1 VSPTCQ
7 RPASRVIVTDSRS
20 EVREFLASRRSR
32 TTHQQA
38 GVELIAFTFLLGVGA
53 TSWELY
59 RDGERPNQFVEVFR
73 VSSWEEHLR
82 QHEGRLTAT
91 DQVIEEAARPS
102 PTLPPTPTT
111 CYPRKDIM
119 VRIMIGKT
127 PMMPMRD
134 GVRLATDLLRLDDAP
149 PAPVLLILP
158 IIER

>member
-1 VSPTCQ
+1 
-7 RPASRVIVTDSRS
+7 
-20 EVREFLASRRSR
+20 
-32 TTHQQA
+32 
-38 GVELIAFTFLLGVGA
+38 VELIAFTFLLGVGA

-111 CYPRKDIM
+111 CYP
-119 VRIMIGKT
+119 VRT
-127 PMMPMRD
+127 SC
-134 GVRLATDLLRLDDAP
+134 
-149 PAPVLLILP
+149 
-158 IIER
+158 

>member
-59 RDGERPNQFVEVFR
+59 RDGERPNQVFR
-73 VSSWEEHLR
+73 VSPGKNTSASTRVASL
-82 QHEGRLTAT
+82 Q
-91 DQVIEEAARPS
+91 
-102 PTLPPTPTT
+102 PT
-111 CYPRKDIM
+111 K
-119 VRIMIGKT
+119 
-127 PMMPMRD
+127 
-134 GVRLATDLLRLDDAP
+134 
-149 PAPVLLILP
+149 
-158 IIER
+158 

>member
-1 VSPTCQ
+1 
-7 RPASRVIVTDSRS
+7 
-20 EVREFLASRRSR
+20 
-32 TTHQQA
+32 
-38 GVELIAFTFLLGVGA
+38 
-53 TSWELY
+53 
-59 RDGERPNQFVEVFR
+59 
-73 VSSWEEHLR
+73 
-82 QHEGRLTAT
+82 
-91 DQVIEEAARPS
+91 VIEEAARPS

-119 VRIMIGKT
+119 VRIMIDKT